1 MKRYIV
7 FIPALIL
14 AVHLSIGSS
23 DLHAQT
29 TETENPEVVQKSILK
44 VYYVH
49 TTYRCAN
56 CKKFEKWSKETV
68 DQFFTN
74 RLKDGSLTYDKINI
88 EDKKNKHFVEDYR
101 LVTKS
106 IILSKVVNDE
116 EATWKNLDKIWTLLS
131 DENKFKEYIRD
142 EIEILLKDRNT

>member
-1 MKRYIV
+1 MKRHIE
-7 FIPALIL
+7 FIPILIIVVL
-14 AVHLSIGSS
+14 LSIGFSGLRS
-23 DLHAQT
+23 QT
-29 TETENPEVVQKSILK
+29 PETENPETIQKNIVK
-44 VYYVH
+44 VYYFH

-74 RLKDGSLTYDKINI
+74 ILKDGSLTYDRINI

-101 LVTKS
+101 LITKS

-116 EATWKNLDKIWTLLS
+116 EVTWKNLDKIWTLLS